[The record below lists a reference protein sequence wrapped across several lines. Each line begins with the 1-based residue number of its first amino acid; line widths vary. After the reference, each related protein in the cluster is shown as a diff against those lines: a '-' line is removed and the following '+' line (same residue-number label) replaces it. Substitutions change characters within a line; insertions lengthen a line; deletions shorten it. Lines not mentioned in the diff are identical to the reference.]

1 MDKTQA
7 INIINNIK
15 ENQSF
20 DSVVEALEDAVVF
33 IILQPEYN
41 HQKTMEFLEASK
53 SNKLGGSAI
62 YLNKALETARLQ
74 LKQANKTK

>member
-7 INIINNIK
+7 IDIINNIK
-15 ENQSF
+15 EKQSI

-33 IILQPEYN
+33 ITLQPEYN

-53 SNKLGGSAI
+53 SNKLGGVAI
-62 YLNKALETARLQ
+62 YLNGALETARLQ
-74 LKQANKTK
+74 LKQANKKK